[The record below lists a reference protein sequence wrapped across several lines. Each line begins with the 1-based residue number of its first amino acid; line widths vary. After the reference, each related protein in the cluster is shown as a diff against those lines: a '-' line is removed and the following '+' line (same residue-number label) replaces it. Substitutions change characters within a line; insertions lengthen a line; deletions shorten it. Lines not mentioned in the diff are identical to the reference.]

1 VEFQK
6 KYDIMGF
13 VEKKELFRSY
23 NTNFASNVKNES
35 LYEKGTTNKNFFQA
49 FTQEKGKTGKEKTV

>member
-1 VEFQK
+1 
-6 KYDIMGF
+6 MGF